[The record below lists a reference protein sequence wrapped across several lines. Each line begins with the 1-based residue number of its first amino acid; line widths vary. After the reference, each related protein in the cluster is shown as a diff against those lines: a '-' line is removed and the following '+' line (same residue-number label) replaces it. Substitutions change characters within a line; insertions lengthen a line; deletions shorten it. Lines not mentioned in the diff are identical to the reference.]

1 MEKLQEREQH
11 WIDELGAYEQG
22 YNATPV
28 ATRPNTLSDRER
40 DHIAWE
46 KRYGFYDPKYVRRIM
61 ARPLVYDELKQQ
73 EWEDQ
78 WAEMI
83 ERRRAQKNKGWLV
96 FIGIT
101 GAAALI
107 SRAAA
112 SITGVTLPVDGG
124 WTAQ

>member
-1 MEKLQEREQH
+1 
-11 WIDELGAYEQG
+11 
-22 YNATPV
+22 
-28 ATRPNTLSDRER
+28 
-40 DHIAWE
+40 
-46 KRYGFYDPKYVRRIM
+46 M

-73 EWEDQ
+73 EWEAQ

-107 SRAAA
+107 HPALAVSVLIPSAIVGFSIGEGLKEEVWKLRELEPRGQAMAELRKEVEAERKKRRRPRPYHGLLSR
-112 SITGVTLPVDGG
+112 
-124 WTAQ
+124 